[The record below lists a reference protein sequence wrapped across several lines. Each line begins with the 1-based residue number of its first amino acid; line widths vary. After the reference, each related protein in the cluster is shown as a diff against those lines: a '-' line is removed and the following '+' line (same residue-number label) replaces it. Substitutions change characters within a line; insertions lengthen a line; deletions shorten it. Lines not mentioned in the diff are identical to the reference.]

1 MFKQLSNRV
10 SAKTIE
16 ETYTEND
23 LVSVFRFNEA
33 RKKDHKTKM
42 RDLGD
47 GSRTTKTY
55 VSMRENSS
63 IHADMGD

>member
-23 LVSVFRFNEA
+23 VEHVKDEHG
-33 RKKDHKTKM
+33 KKQPIYH
-42 RDLGD
+42 
-47 GSRTTKTY
+47 
-55 VSMRENSS
+55 
-63 IHADMGD
+63 

>member
-1 MFKQLSNRV
+1 MLTYKREN
-10 SAKTIE
+10 K

-55 VSMRENSS
+55 VSMRENGS